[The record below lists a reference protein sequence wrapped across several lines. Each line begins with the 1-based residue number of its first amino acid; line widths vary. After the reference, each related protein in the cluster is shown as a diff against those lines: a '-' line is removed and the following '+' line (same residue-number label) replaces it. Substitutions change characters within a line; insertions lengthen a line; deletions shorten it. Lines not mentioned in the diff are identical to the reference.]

1 MDRGSPWWQDH
12 AEKRGRERRGLYDS
26 DLAVGKTE
34 QFKLLR
40 FFDEKNRRDFL
51 FDDTYDYYA
60 MTQKMR
66 SMERAVRALKREREA
81 YKALGMDTTEIQAK
95 IGRKTAEYKAFC
107 KECVIP
113 EKTSRLRYECGTSD
127 LKKTKA
133 WGNLEVS
140 VPKSQK
146 SIAEVHQSDNINISE
161 DKGNIEVHTV
171 GKINRD
177 IYGCITDDITT
188 DEVIITDNR
197 IQHIRYRHPNDYERF
212 SAYFGEIVS
221 NPDYIIET
229 PKPNTALILKE
240 IIAEGEKFK
249 TVLRLSTST
258 DNKEYKNSI
267 ITFMKIDDK
276 EWRRLLRNKRIL
288 YKKE

>member
-51 FDDTYDYYA
+51 FDDTYNYYA

-229 PKPNTALILKE
+229 PKPNTALIL
-240 IIAEGEKFK
+240 
-249 TVLRLSTST
+249 
-258 DNKEYKNSI
+258 
-267 ITFMKIDDK
+267 
-276 EWRRLLRNKRIL
+276 
-288 YKKE
+288 